1 MRKASRGNLSPRS
14 GRSGPAGR
22 WGDAPYQDSP
32 TVPAFARGTALLPG
46 HTGSRAVPE
55 SRGRP
60 REVISLSGRDTR
72 LQSPSASPAGV
83 GGERRGYQVC
93 ASGHLGL
100 QAANSGVRE
109 VPAVENRNPRAGGGA
124 GPPLPPAISITHRL
138 AARGRRASV
147 TSPATASSRGRS
159 EETPKSPLQ
168 IASSQRGHQHQGQG
182 VTIAV
187 VEGSGIMAGSE
198 WGTLALSHTG
208 KE

>member
-46 HTGSRAVPE
+46 HTGSWAVPE

-109 VPAVENRNPRAGGGA
+109 VPAVENRNPRAGVGLALPCHLPSASPTGWQQEGDALPSPPRPQPQAEEGA
-124 GPPLPPAISITHRL
+124 RRLPEAPCRSRLPSVGISIR
-138 AARGRRASV
+138 ARG
-147 TSPATASSRGRS
+147 
-159 EETPKSPLQ
+159 
-168 IASSQRGHQHQGQG
+168 
-182 VTIAV
+182 
-187 VEGSGIMAGSE
+187 
-198 WGTLALSHTG
+198 
-208 KE
+208 